1 LFSKARLGDC
11 LAFLLL
17 LPLPVVAYTITPW
30 SFTPGTDFTLADS
43 AADHK
48 PLTYSGASGSGSQ
61 SDTGSPTVT
70 GSAGETLRA
79 HLDLTG
85 LTIHSGSLTVS
96 ITVGSTTV
104 SQTFNASNP
113 VFDFGPIALAAG
125 SQGIQV
131 NFSFSSGVLWN
142 YTSSGINSLAFR

>member
-1 LFSKARLGDC
+1 LFGKAKLRVC

-30 SFTPGTDFTLADS
+30 SFTPGTDFTLADC

-48 PLTYSGASGSGSQ
+48 PLTYTGASGSGAQ
-61 SDTGSPTVT
+61 SDTGQSTVT
-70 GSAGETLRA
+70 GSAGETLSA
-79 HLDLTG
+79 HLDLNG
-85 LTIHSGSLTVS
+85 LTLRSGSLTVS

-104 SQTFNASNP
+104 SQTFTSSNP
-113 VFDFGPIALAAG
+113 VFDFGPIALPAG
-125 SQGIQV
+125 SQGVQV
-131 NFSFSSGVLWN
+131 NFSFSCGALWN